1 MTTNNFGQK
10 LRSLRLQR
18 GLSQN
23 DLAEPGLSAGY
34 ISLLENGKRP
44 PTSEVIL
51 RIAARLDVSPE
62 VLSSAQEVSAQPRA
76 TDIAEPDYAT
86 QISLLQGDLAFADGD
101 ISAAC
106 DIFEAAL
113 ENAVHS
119 VADQMEAIHRLAH
132 ACEHLGELD
141 RAVELYR
148 QWLDLH
154 QRQRGSGWVHKWLVC
169 ATALTRCM
177 LELGR
182 LDEAVTFGVE
192 SLAQARTL
200 GVHETPPAVELASS
214 VQYTHHCR
222 GDDGR
227 TDIDSGAVEEAATAF
242 LSRDVQVAAYSEAAR
257 AAEENGDQESAH
269 ALLVEALH
277 TKVMESRAVA
287 ADRVAVTAMAHI
299 SYQGGRIPAQ
309 LQLDVRPAV
318 QRLQG
323 HGTAVDAALGTAGFA
338 NILLNSGESEE
349 AHRTATEALATMP
362 AAYRLSR
369 AQTVLTI
376 GRALRDLSQYQQAQ
390 DSYESASALLIDMG
404 LGWLGANAL
413 FELAEMLEHAG
424 DASGALSV
432 YRTASKTLRVPRGT

>member
-62 VLSSAQEVSAQPRA
+62 VLSSAQEASAQSRV
-76 TDIAEPDYAT
+76 TDSVETYFAT
-86 QISLLQGDLAFADGD
+86 QVTLLRGDLAFADGD

-106 DIFEAAL
+106 DLFAAVL
-113 ENAVHS
+113 DSAVHPA
-119 VADQMEAIHRLAH
+119 ADQMEAVHRLAH

-141 RAVELYR
+141 RAAELYR
-148 QWLDLH
+148 QWLELH
-154 QRQRGSGWVHKWLVC
+154 QQQHSSGWVPKWLVC
-169 ATALTRCM
+169 TTSLTRCL

-182 LDEAVTFGVE
+182 LDQAVSFGVE
-192 SLAQARTL
+192 SLARARTL
-200 GVHETPPAVELASS
+200 GVHGIPPAVELASS
-214 VQYTHHCR
+214 VQYAHHCR
-222 GDDGR
+222 GDNGR
-227 TDIDSGAVEEAATAF
+227 TDVDSGAIEEAVTGF
-242 LSRDVQVAAYSEAAR
+242 LSRDVQVAAYSKAAQ
-257 AAEENGDQESAH
+257 AAEENGDQESAY
-269 ALLVEALH
+269 ALLVEAFQ
-277 TKVMESRAVA
+277 TKVMDTRAVA

-299 SYQGGRIPAQ
+299 SYRGGRLPAQ

-318 QRLQG
+318 QRLQEN
-323 HGTAVDAALGTAGFA
+323 GTAVDASLGTAGFA
-338 NILLNSGESEE
+338 NILLASGEPEE
-349 AHRTATEALATMP
+349 AYRTATDALATMP

-369 AQTVLTI
+369 AQTALTV
-376 GRALRDLSQYQQAQ
+376 GRALRGLGQYKQAR
-390 DSYESASALLIDMG
+390 DSYESASTQLIDMG
-404 LGWLGANAL
+404 LDWLGANAL
-413 FELAEMLEHAG
+413 FELAEMQEQAG

>member
-62 VLSSAQEVSAQPRA
+62 VLSSAQEASVQPRA
-76 TDIAEPDYAT
+76 TGSVELDYAIQVT
-86 QISLLQGDLAFADGD
+86 LLRGDLAFADGD
-101 ISAAC
+101 VSGAC
-106 DIFEAAL
+106 DLFTVAL
-113 ENAVHS
+113 DDSVHS
-119 VADQMEAIHRLAH
+119 VADHMEAVHRLAR

-141 RAVELYR
+141 RAAELYR

-154 QRQRGSGWVHKWLVC
+154 QQQRTSGWVHTWVVC

-182 LDEAVTFGVE
+182 LDEAVAFGVE

-200 GVHETPPAVELASS
+200 GVDGTPPAVELASS
-214 VQYTHHCR
+214 VQYAHHCR
-222 GDDGR
+222 GGGGR
-227 TDIDSGAVEEAATAF
+227 TDIDSGAVEEAAAGF
-242 LSRDVQVAAYSEAAR
+242 LSRDVQVAAYSQAAQ
-257 AAEENGDQESAH
+257 AAEDNGDQESAY
-269 ALLVEALH
+269 ALLVEAFH
-277 TKVMESRAVA
+277 TKVMDTRAVA
-287 ADRVAVTAMAHI
+287 GDRIAVTALANIAH
-299 SYQGGRIPAQ
+299 QGGRLPAQ
-309 LQLDVRPAV
+309 LQSHVRPAV
-318 QRLQG
+318 QRLQQF
-323 HGTAVDAALGTAGFA
+323 GTAVDASLGTAGFA
-338 NILLNSGESEE
+338 SILLNSGESEE
-349 AHRTATEALATMP
+349 AHRTAADALATMP

-369 AQTVLTI
+369 AQTALTA
-376 GRALRDLSQYQQAQ
+376 GRALRELGQYQQARGC
-390 DSYESASALLIDMG
+390 YESASTELTDMG

-413 FELAEMLEHAG
+413 FELAEMLEQAG